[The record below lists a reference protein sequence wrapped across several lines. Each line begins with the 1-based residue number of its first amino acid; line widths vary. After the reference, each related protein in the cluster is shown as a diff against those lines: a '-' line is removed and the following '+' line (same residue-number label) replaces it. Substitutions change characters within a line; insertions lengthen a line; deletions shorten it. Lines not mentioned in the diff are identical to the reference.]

1 MRKEVADVLK
11 VVDKHLESF
20 IVVDKDDALQFLERL
35 AREISKRLDKVEAEL
50 TQEDDPRLEWIFQL
64 MKKEETDNG

>member
-1 MRKEVADVLK
+1 MRKAVADVLK